1 MRRKRTWIYSA
12 LIRAIKTMAQTT
24 VAMIGT
30 AAVISDVDWKYTV
43 SAAILAGILSI
54 LTSLGGLPEVETDDI
69 KLDDNENTL
78 G

>member
-1 MRRKRTWIYSA
+1 MRKRTWIYSA

-69 KLDDNENTL
+69 ELDDNENTL

>member
-1 MRRKRTWIYSA
+1 MRKRTWIYSA

-78 G
+78 D

>member
-1 MRRKRTWIYSA
+1 MRKRTWIYSA

-69 KLDDNENTL
+69 ELDDNEKTL

>member
-1 MRRKRTWIYSA
+1 MKKRTWIYSA

-69 KLDDNENTL
+69 ELDDNEKTIS
-78 G
+78 

>member
-1 MRRKRTWIYSA
+1 MRKRTWIYSA

-69 KLDDNENTL
+69 ELDDNENNL

>member
-1 MRRKRTWIYSA
+1 MRKRTWIYSA

>member
-1 MRRKRTWIYSA
+1 MRKRTWIYSA

-30 AAVISDVDWKYTV
+30 AAVIADVDWKYTV

>member
-1 MRRKRTWIYSA
+1 MKKRTWIYSA

-69 KLDDNENTL
+69 KLDDNEKTL

>member
-1 MRRKRTWIYSA
+1 MRKRTWIYSA

-69 KLDDNENTL
+69 TLDDNENTL

>member
-1 MRRKRTWIYSA
+1 MRKRTWIYSA

-69 KLDDNENTL
+69 ELDENENTL

>member
-1 MRRKRTWIYSA
+1 MRKRTWIYSA

-78 G
+78 R

>member
-1 MRRKRTWIYSA
+1 MKKRTWIYSA

>member
-1 MRRKRTWIYSA
+1 MRKRTWIYSA
-12 LIRAIKTMAQTT
+12 LVRAIKTMAQTT